1 MKIVARRLVQLD
13 GHICRKGEARDYTGP
28 IDERIAA
35 NFTAAD
41 GSPLAEADCA
51 GADGA
56 LPGMAAALDENGLVD
71 RTVKALRRE
80 GICQQLDAM
89 NITYNTSSNT
99 RYLAK
104 LLLVNKGELKCGE
117 Q

>member
-1 MKIVARRLVQLD
+1 MKIVAKRPVQLA
-13 GHICRKGEARDYTGP
+13 GHIFRKGESRDWDGP

-41 GSPLAEADCA
+41 GSPLET
-51 GADGA
+51 GAQGDAPGGE
-56 LPGMAAALDENGLVD
+56 LPGLAQLDENALID

-80 GICQQLDAM
+80 GIVQQLDAM
-89 NITYNTSSNT
+89 NITYSASSNT

-104 LLLVNKGELKCGE
+104 LLLMNKGELQAE